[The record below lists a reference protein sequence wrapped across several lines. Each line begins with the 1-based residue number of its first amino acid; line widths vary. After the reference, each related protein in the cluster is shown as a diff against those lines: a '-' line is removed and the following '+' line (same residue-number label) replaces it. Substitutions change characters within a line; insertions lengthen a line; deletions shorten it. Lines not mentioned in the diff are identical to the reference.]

1 MTTLVIALLFTA
13 FVLLRKGQHI
23 KHLPKVGWV
32 YCLFSPSFP
41 YMGKVGYSVK
51 PDSRREEIRASLERE
66 LGHPVRVWTVCMMPM
81 LWARDFEQ
89 AIHNSKFW
97 ISASN
102 MRGSGR
108 TEWSWT
114 INAITAFVTLLV
126 LYILGY
132 DKPSHV
138 ALIVALLPVPIDLCL
153 FILLFSA
160 AQVGAIAGIAYLT
173 FWL

>member
-1 MTTLVIALLFTA
+1 MLTISIIIAA
-13 FVLLRKGQHI
+13 FILLRKTQHI
-23 KHLPKVGWV
+23 KHLPKIGWV

-41 YMGKVGYSVK
+41 YMGKVGYSAK
-51 PDSRREEIRASLERE
+51 PDARRGEIRASLERE
-66 LGHPVRVWTVCMMPM
+66 LGHPVKVWTVCMMPM
-81 LWARDFEQ
+81 FWAYNFEK

-97 ISASN
+97 VSASN

-114 INAITAFVTLLV
+114 VNAVTAFVTLLV

-138 ALIVALLPVPIDLCL
+138 AIIVALLPVPIDLCL
-153 FILLFSA
+153 FILLFA
-160 AQVGAIAGIAYLT
+160 AFQVGVIAGIVYLI
-173 FWL
+173 F